1 MTGIGALRNPLSRNG
16 RKESGAGA
24 GVGSRFVKWGRGVAT
39 AETST
44 TGRVVTW
51 MLAGLA
57 GLALWIVAF
66 GLGLSQLQESHAQ
79 HDLYATFRAE
89 LALGTAPLGG
99 TIARGQPVVLLS
111 SAAGG
116 IDGEVAVEGTSS
128 SLQREGPGHL
138 PGTPLPGQPGTA
150 VLMGRSSTYGG
161 PFGSIDGFAK
171 GDVIAATTGEG
182 TFHYVVV
189 DIRRAGDPLPAA
201 LPAGGSRLTLVT
213 SDGSGWRSGFAP
225 SGALYVDAALKGKT
239 ASAPSG
245 SAITSPADL
254 PMARD
259 TSGLYPMIL
268 WLQLLVLAAIGMVW
282 ASIKWGRWQAW
293 IVGVPILLVALW
305 GTTSEMWLLLP
316 NLV

>member
-1 MTGIGALRNPLSRNG
+1 MTGISALRNPLSRG
-16 RKESGAGA
+16 GKAGSA
-24 GVGSRFVKWGRGVAT
+24 DRPPVGTRFVKWGRDLAT
-39 AETST
+39 ADTTT
-44 TGRVVTW
+44 TGRVVSW

-57 GLALWIVAF
+57 GLAIWIVAF

-79 HDLYATFRAE
+79 HNLYASFRAE

-111 SAAGG
+111 STAGG

-138 PGTPLPGQPGTA
+138 PGTPLPGQPGAA
-150 VLMGRSSTYGG
+150 VIMGRSSTYGG
-161 PFGSIDGFAK
+161 PFGSIGGFAK
-171 GDVIAATTGEG
+171 GDVITATTGEG
-182 TFHYVVV
+182 TFRYIVL
-189 DIRRAGDPLPAA
+189 DIRRAGDPLPAP
-201 LPAGGSRLTLVT
+201 LPAGDSRLTLVT

-239 ASAPSG
+239 VSAPSG
-245 SAITSPADL
+245 SAITSPADQ

-268 WLQLLVLAAIGMVW
+268 WLQLLVLAAIGTVW
-282 ASIKWGRWQAW
+282 ASIRWSRWQAW
-293 IVGVPILLVALW
+293 IIGVPVLLVALW
-305 GTTSEMWLLLP
+305 SATSEMWLLLP